1 MPFIPDAQPTGKF
14 VPAAPEQ
21 GNMYTQGAEDI
32 VYDPMGVPLS
42 TSSYGS
48 GTTGVTDLA
57 RRGLTA
63 TAALPVNI
71 ATGVAKNVG
80 GLAQTVGKYFGGGQT
95 GDEMVNAINQ
105 IEEGTQ
111 KASGDIGGTIAAGG
125 SMLGQAAPYLGGFGA
140 GSMIPSF
147 AQRVAQGAGMGVV
160 SGFATPEKVG
170 LTPEQ
175 FADQK
180 AGTVALQ
187 GGLGAAFPVAGQMIK
202 GGYNAIKGAV
212 EPLYEQG
219 RNRILGRALRE
230 FSGGQDELAIQNLKN
245 AQPLV
250 SGSMPTVGQAA
261 GVPSLAALERTA
273 AANSPETVNAIAARK
288 AAQNQAQIGALENI
302 ATPTRVA
309 KYSDIQERLGEELYA
324 DALKPLNLG
333 KLNKKTQAEIDGLIN
348 RPAIANA
355 MEAAKTNAANK
366 GINIADPA
374 GSMTGLHQTKMA
386 LDREIA
392 GVKAKL
398 ARDQAGST
406 SAELDALN
414 SAKTDL
420 LKFMERVSPEYKIAR
435 ETYAR
440 VSKPVEQLETIKGLA
455 EKSVSSGSEKIKFEQ
470 FANNLDKLKKEG
482 VLSDRQVERLNNV
495 LEDMRRVK
503 YAETEGKNVGS
514 DTVQKLAFS
523 NLMNQIGLPNA
534 LRNFAPAGIIGGT
547 LERVGDAVYGGA
559 NQKLKT
565 KLAETMLDP
574 AQAARL
580 MENVKPYAASQ
591 VGRPMTDKMAEAE
604 KAKALAKMLM
614 MQRL

>member
-1 MPFIPDAQPTGKF
+1 MPFIPDAPTTGKF

-32 VYDPMGVPLS
+32 VYDPMGVPLY

-48 GTTGVTDLA
+48 GTTGNTDLA

-63 TAALPVNI
+63 TAAVPVNI

-80 GLAQTVGKYFGGGQT
+80 GVAQTLGKYFGGGQT
-95 GDEMVNAINQ
+95 GDNMVNAINQ

-111 KASGDIGGTIAAGG
+111 KASGDLGGTIAAGG
-125 SMLGQAAPYLGGFGA
+125 SMVGQAAPWMA
-140 GSMIPSF
+140 TMGSGMIPSF
-147 AQRVAQGAGMGVV
+147 AQRVAQGAGMGIA

-180 AGTVALQ
+180 ASTVALQ
-187 GGLGAAFPVAGQMIK
+187 GALGAGFPVAGQMIK
-202 GGYNAIKGAV
+202 SGYNALKGAV

-230 FSGGQDELAIQNLKN
+230 FAGGQDEAAIQNLKN

-273 AANSPETVNAIAARK
+273 AANSPETVNAVAARK
-288 AAQNQAQIGALENI
+288 AAQNEAQVNALENI
-302 ATPTRVA
+302 ATPTRMG
-309 KYSDIQERLGEELYA
+309 KYVDLRTRLGDELYA
-324 DALKPLNLG
+324 DALKPISLG
-333 KLNKKTQAEIDGLIN
+333 ELTPEMSAQIKGLIKT
-348 RPAIANA
+348 PAIKDA
-355 MEAAKTNAANK
+355 MEQARVNAANR
-366 GINIADPA
+366 GIDMTNPS
-374 GSMTGLHQTKMA
+374 GSMRGLHETKMA
-386 LDREIA
+386 LDDEIA
-392 GVKAKL
+392 RLNAMDPTGSQKA
-398 ARDQAGST
+398 R
-406 SAELDALN
+406 LN
-414 SAKTDL
+414 SLVTAKDRL
-420 LKFMERVSPEYKIAR
+420 LGFIEEVSPEYKTAR
-435 ETYAR
+435 ETFAKI
-440 VSKPVEQLETIKGLA
+440 SKPIEQLESIKTLA
-455 EKSVSSGSEKIKFEQ
+455 EKSVSPSTEKIKFDQ
-470 FANNLDKLKKEG
+470 FAKNLEKLKNEG
-482 VLSDRQVERLNNV
+482 VISTRQAERLDAV
-495 LEDMRRVK
+495 LEDMKRVK
-503 YAETEGKNVGS
+503 YAETAGKDVGS

-523 NLMNQIGLPNA
+523 NLMNQVGLPNA
-534 LRNFAPAGIIGGT
+534 LRNFAPSGIIGGA
-547 LERVGDAVYGGA
+547 LERVGDALYGGA

-591 VGRPMTDKMAEAE
+591 VGRPMTDKMAKEE
-604 KAKALAKMLM
+604 QTKALAKMLM

>member
-1 MPFIPDAQPTGKF
+1 MPFIPDAPTTGKF

-32 VYDPMGVPLS
+32 IYDPMGVPLY

-48 GTTGVTDLA
+48 GTTGNTDLA

-80 GLAQTVGKYFGGGQT
+80 GVAQTLGKYFGGGQT
-95 GDEMVNAINQ
+95 GDNMVNAINQ

-111 KASGDIGGTIAAGG
+111 KASGDLGGTIAAGG
-125 SMLGQAAPYLGGFGA
+125 SMVGQAAPWMA
-140 GSMIPSF
+140 TMGSGMIPSF
-147 AQRVAQGAGMGVV
+147 AQRVAQGAGMGIA

-180 AGTVALQ
+180 ASTVALQ
-187 GGLGAAFPVAGQMIK
+187 GALGAGFPVAGQMIK
-202 GGYNAIKGAV
+202 SGYNALKGAV

-230 FSGGQDELAIQNLKN
+230 FAGGQDEAAIQNLKN

-273 AANSPETVNAIAARK
+273 AANSPETVNAVAARK
-288 AAQNQAQIGALENI
+288 AAQNEAQVNALENI
-302 ATPTRVA
+302 ATPTRMG
-309 KYSDIQERLGEELYA
+309 KYVDLRTRLGDELYA
-324 DALKPLNLG
+324 DALKPISLG
-333 KLNKKTQAEIDGLIN
+333 ELTPEMSAQIKGLIKT
-348 RPAIANA
+348 PAIKDA
-355 MEAAKTNAANK
+355 MEQARVNAANR
-366 GINIADPA
+366 GIDMTNPS
-374 GSMTGLHQTKMA
+374 GSMRGLHETKMA
-386 LDREIA
+386 LDDEIA
-392 GVKAKL
+392 RLNAMDPTGSQKA
-398 ARDQAGST
+398 R
-406 SAELDALN
+406 LN
-414 SAKTDL
+414 SLVTAKDRL
-420 LKFMERVSPEYKIAR
+420 LGFIEEVSPEYKTAR
-435 ETYAR
+435 ETFAKI
-440 VSKPVEQLETIKGLA
+440 SKPIEQLESIKTLA
-455 EKSVSSGSEKIKFEQ
+455 EKSVSPSTEKIKFDQ
-470 FANNLDKLKKEG
+470 FAKNLEKLKNEG
-482 VLSDRQVERLNNV
+482 VISTRQAERLDAV
-495 LEDMRRVK
+495 LEDMKRVK
-503 YAETEGKNVGS
+503 YAETAGKDVGS

-534 LRNFAPAGIIGGT
+534 LRNFAPSGIVGGA
-547 LERVGDAVYGGA
+547 LERVGDAIYGGA

-591 VGRPMTDKMAEAE
+591 VGRPMTDKMAKEE
-604 KAKALAKMLM
+604 QTKALAKMLM

>member
-1 MPFIPDAQPTGKF
+1 
-14 VPAAPEQ
+14 
-21 GNMYTQGAEDI
+21 
-32 VYDPMGVPLS
+32 
-42 TSSYGS
+42 
-48 GTTGVTDLA
+48 
-57 RRGLTA
+57 
-63 TAALPVNI
+63 
-71 ATGVAKNVG
+71 
-80 GLAQTVGKYFGGGQT
+80 
-95 GDEMVNAINQ
+95 
-105 IEEGTQ
+105 
-111 KASGDIGGTIAAGG
+111 
-125 SMLGQAAPYLGGFGA
+125 
-140 GSMIPSF
+140 
-147 AQRVAQGAGMGVV
+147 
-160 SGFATPEKVG
+160 
-170 LTPEQ
+170 
-175 FADQK
+175 
-180 AGTVALQ
+180 
-187 GGLGAAFPVAGQMIK
+187 
-202 GGYNAIKGAV
+202 
-212 EPLYEQG
+212 
-219 RNRILGRALRE
+219 
-230 FSGGQDELAIQNLKN
+230 
-245 AQPLV
+245 
-250 SGSMPTVGQAA
+250 
-261 GVPSLAALERTA
+261 
-273 AANSPETVNAIAARK
+273 
-288 AAQNQAQIGALENI
+288 
-302 ATPTRVA
+302 
-309 KYSDIQERLGEELYA
+309 
-324 DALKPLNLG
+324 
-333 KLNKKTQAEIDGLIN
+333 
-348 RPAIANA
+348 
-355 MEAAKTNAANK
+355 MEAAKRNAANK
-366 GINIADPA
+366 GMDIADPA
-374 GSMTGLHQTKMA
+374 GSMRGLHETKMA

-392 GVKAKL
+392 AVKGKL
-398 ARDQAGST
+398 ERDQAGST

-414 SAKTDL
+414 TAKTDL
-420 LKFMERVSPEYKIAR
+420 LKFMEKASPAYKTAR

-470 FANNLDKLKKEG
+470 FASNLEKLKKEG

>member
-1 MPFIPDAQPTGKF
+1 MPFIPDTQSTGRF
-14 VPAAPEQ
+14 VPAAPEK

-48 GTTGVTDLA
+48 GPTGYTDTA
-57 RRGLTA
+57 RKALTA

-80 GLAQTVGKYFGGGQT
+80 GVAQTLGKYFGGGQT

-125 SMLGQAAPYLGGFGA
+125 SMVGQAAPWMATMGGG
-140 GSMIPSF
+140 MIPSF
-147 AQRVAQGAGMGVV
+147 AQRVAQGTGMGIA
-160 SGFATPEKVG
+160 SGFATPEKTG

-187 GGLGAAFPVAGQMIK
+187 GTLGAAFPFAGQLIK
-202 GGYNAIKGAV
+202 GGYNAVKGAV

-230 FSGGQDELAIQNLKN
+230 FAGGQDEAAIQNLKN
-245 AQPLV
+245 ATPLV

-273 AANSPETVNAIAARK
+273 AANSPETVNAVAARK
-288 AAQNQAQIGALENI
+288 AAQSQAQVNALENI
-302 ATPTRVA
+302 ATPTRIG
-309 KYSDIQERLGEELYA
+309 KYSDLQERLGEELYA

-333 KLNKKTQAEIDGLIN
+333 TLTPKMEKEVNSLVN
-348 RPAIANA
+348 RPAIADA
-355 MEAAKTNAANK
+355 MEAAKRNAANK
-366 GINIADPA
+366 GIDISDPA

-392 GVKAKL
+392 AVKGRL

-420 LKFMERVSPEYKIAR
+420 LKFMEKVSPEYKVAR

-440 VSKPVEQLETIKGLA
+440 VSKPVEQLESIKNLA
-455 EKSVSSGSEKIKFEQ
+455 EKSVSSSSEKIKFDQ
-470 FANNLDKLKKEG
+470 FANNIEKLKKEG
-482 VLSDRQVERLNNV
+482 SLTDRQVQRLNNV
-495 LEDMRRVK
+495 LEDMKRVK
-503 YAETEGKNVGS
+503 FAETAGKDVGS

-534 LRNFAPAGIIGGT
+534 LRNFAPSGIVGGA
-547 LERVGDAVYGGA
+547 LERVGDALYGGA

-580 MENVKPYAASQ
+580 MENVKPYQASQ

-614 MQRL
+614 IQRL

>member
-1 MPFIPDAQPTGKF
+1 MPFVPDTHSTGKF
-14 VPAAPEQ
+14 TPAAPEK

-32 VYDPMGVPLS
+32 VYDPMGVPLY

-48 GTTGVTDLA
+48 ANPYQNTEKA
-57 RRGLTA
+57 LTA

-80 GLAQTVGKYFGGGQT
+80 GVAQTLGKYFGGGQT
-95 GDEMVNAINQ
+95 GDNMVNAINQ

-111 KASGDIGGTIAAGG
+111 KASGDLGGTIAAGG
-125 SMLGQAAPYLGGFGA
+125 SMVGQAAPWMA
-140 GSMIPSF
+140 TMGSGMIPSF
-147 AQRVAQGAGMGVV
+147 AQRVAQGAGMGVA

-180 AGTVALQ
+180 AQTVALQ
-187 GGLGAAFPVAGQMIK
+187 GALGAGFPVAGQMIK
-202 GGYNAIKGAV
+202 SGYNALKGAV

-230 FSGGQDELAIQNLKN
+230 FAGGQDEAAIQNLKN

-273 AANSPETVNAIAARK
+273 AANSPETVNAVAARK
-288 AAQNQAQIGALENI
+288 AAQNEAQVNALENI
-302 ATPTRVA
+302 ATPTRMG
-309 KYSDIQERLGEELYA
+309 KYVDLRTRLGDELYA
-324 DALKPLNLG
+324 DALKPISLG
-333 KLNKKTQAEIDGLIN
+333 ELTPEMSAQIKGLIKT
-348 RPAIANA
+348 PAIKDA
-355 MEAAKTNAANK
+355 MEQARVNAANR
-366 GINIADPA
+366 GIDMTNPS
-374 GSMTGLHQTKMA
+374 GSMRGLHETKMA
-386 LDREIA
+386 LDDEIA
-392 GVKAKL
+392 RLNAMDPTGSQKA
-398 ARDQAGST
+398 R
-406 SAELDALN
+406 LN
-414 SAKTDL
+414 SLVTAKDRL
-420 LKFMERVSPEYKIAR
+420 LGFIEEVSPEYKTAR
-435 ETYAR
+435 ETFAKI
-440 VSKPVEQLETIKGLA
+440 SKPIEQLESIKTLA
-455 EKSVSSGSEKIKFEQ
+455 EKSVSPSTEKIKFDQ
-470 FANNLDKLKKEG
+470 FAKNLEKLKSEG
-482 VLSDRQVERLNNV
+482 VISTRQAERLDAV
-495 LEDMRRVK
+495 LEDMKRVK
-503 YAETEGKNVGS
+503 YAETAGKDVGS

-523 NLMNQIGLPNA
+523 NLMNQVGLPNA
-534 LRNFAPAGIIGGT
+534 LRNFAPTGIIGGA
-547 LERVGDAVYGGA
+547 LERVGDALYGGA

-591 VGRPMTDKMAEAE
+591 VGRPMTDKMAKEE
-604 KAKALAKMLM
+604 QAKALAKMLM

>member
-1 MPFIPDAQPTGKF
+1 MPFIPDAQPTGRF

-32 VYDPMGVPLS
+32 VYDPMGVPLT

-48 GTTGVTDLA
+48 APTGFTDTA
-57 RRGLTA
+57 RKGLTA

-125 SMLGQAAPYLGGFGA
+125 SMVGQAAPWMSTMGGG
-140 GSMIPSF
+140 MIPSF
-147 AQRVAQGAGMGVV
+147 AQRVAQGAGMGVA
-160 SGFATPEKVG
+160 SGFATPEKTG

-187 GGLGAAFPVAGQMIK
+187 GGLGAAFPVAGQLIK
-202 GGYNAIKGAV
+202 GGYNAVKGAV

-333 KLNKKTQAEIDGLIN
+333 KLTKKTQSEINGLIS

-392 GVKAKL
+392 SVKGKL

-420 LKFMERVSPEYKIAR
+420 LKFMENVSPAYKTAR

-534 LRNFAPAGIIGGT
+534 LRNFAPAGIVGGT